1 VYRIPHTHIRR
12 ALERNGKAFYGLFK
26 IICGGWFTSMRL
38 RIMVGKRENCRD
50 LDAAAPLENNQN
62 IDVSGVG
69 KEALLSWQ

>member
-1 VYRIPHTHIRR
+1 
-12 ALERNGKAFYGLFK
+12 
-26 IICGGWFTSMRL
+26 MRL